1 MLNVKIELMLR
12 KNVMKKIL
20 FLTFIMI
27 SLNLFAGYKDI
38 PVTRDLDPN
47 AEYDTYQ
54 DWLED
59 HPQQQTHSSEVNRM
73 LSNQRDEGFLIIVN
87 DDLYENIES
96 SIQTYQE
103 DLANEGFDSFV
114 LEFDGTSHFDLK
126 VQIIVYNQTE
136 NVTNVV
142 LIGDL
147 PVPWFELFEDFNNN
161 GIQDDDEAWVEF
173 PCDLYYTD
181 IDGSWEDNDNN
192 GIYDYHEGDKHP
204 EIGIGRIVAN
214 NMNMLS
220 ETESEL
226 ITNYFQKNHLYRTG
240 IITSHETSLAY
251 IDDDWSYWGSE
262 YQQAMQ
268 LAYPSVELVNDD
280 EETIASDYRDNRLI
294 ADYEFIQVHVHS
306 GPNAHYFYYNDGNN
320 YELVNNYEIEGIN
333 PTAHFYNLFCCSNSR
348 YTTVNNMGGMYLYGS
363 DHGLATI
370 GSTKTGSMLGFSD
383 FYQPFSEDL
392 TIGESLRLWW
402 EANVDTGPDWRW
414 ERAWFY
420 GMIVQGDPS
429 LLREYEQGDVVCIP
443 QDFSTI
449 QEGID
454 AASDGFIIFVDD
466 GIYPENLTISGK
478 NIILQS
484 INGAGN
490 CIIDAF
496 SDDSVINIQDSDN
509 SEIRGFTIQNG
520 SAAYGGGGIN
530 ISGSPLIEDCII
542 WNNIATR
549 GGGIYVTGNPTIRNN
564 IIQNNAVTVAGG
576 GIVSYS
582 GEMILENNLITQNHS
597 DIYGGGVHIE
607 TSGYVEITNNQLS
620 ENTSMR
626 GSAICFHAENAGGF
640 IKNNLVIENSSQY
653 LHSDFGQELE
663 SIEIINNTFAN
674 NIVDSLGIYVY
685 KAVLINNIIWNNAD
699 QEITIGTGADVEV
712 RYCNIQGGWEG
723 EGNINVLPRF
733 AGQSYGDYSITGFS
747 HCVGAGIS
755 EIEINGTIYYAPEFD
770 IEGTIRPAPVGT
782 NPDIG
787 AYENLNGEPYVSA
800 ENTQLLVPEYK
811 LQNYPNPFNP
821 STTISFESTDS
832 NEYARIEIYNL
843 KGQKVR
849 KFDVILNGV
858 EGESNSIEWNGTDLN
873 NKQVGSGIYLYK
885 LIIDKKTVA
894 SKKMLMIK

>member
-1 MLNVKIELMLR
+1 
-12 KNVMKKIL
+12 MKKIL

-114 LEFDGTSHFDLK
+114 LQFDGTSHFDLK

-204 EIGIGRIVAN
+204 EIGTGRIVAN

-306 GPNAHYFYYNDGNN
+306 GPNAHYFYYNDGN
-320 YELVNNYEIEGIN
+320 
-333 PTAHFYNLFCCSNSR
+333 
-348 YTTVNNMGGMYLYGS
+348 
-363 DHGLATI
+363 
-370 GSTKTGSMLGFSD
+370 
-383 FYQPFSEDL
+383 
-392 TIGESLRLWW
+392 
-402 EANVDTGPDWRW
+402 
-414 ERAWFY
+414 
-420 GMIVQGDPS
+420 
-429 LLREYEQGDVVCIP
+429 
-443 QDFSTI
+443 
-449 QEGID
+449 
-454 AASDGFIIFVDD
+454 
-466 GIYPENLTISGK
+466 
-478 NIILQS
+478 
-484 INGAGN
+484 
-490 CIIDAF
+490 
-496 SDDSVINIQDSDN
+496 
-509 SEIRGFTIQNG
+509 
-520 SAAYGGGGIN
+520 
-530 ISGSPLIEDCII
+530 
-542 WNNIATR
+542 
-549 GGGIYVTGNPTIRNN
+549 
-564 IIQNNAVTVAGG
+564 
-576 GIVSYS
+576 
-582 GEMILENNLITQNHS
+582 
-597 DIYGGGVHIE
+597 
-607 TSGYVEITNNQLS
+607 
-620 ENTSMR
+620 
-626 GSAICFHAENAGGF
+626 
-640 IKNNLVIENSSQY
+640 
-653 LHSDFGQELE
+653 
-663 SIEIINNTFAN
+663 
-674 NIVDSLGIYVY
+674 
-685 KAVLINNIIWNNAD
+685 
-699 QEITIGTGADVEV
+699 
-712 RYCNIQGGWEG
+712 
-723 EGNINVLPRF
+723 
-733 AGQSYGDYSITGFS
+733 
-747 HCVGAGIS
+747 
-755 EIEINGTIYYAPEFD
+755 
-770 IEGTIRPAPVGT
+770 
-782 NPDIG
+782 
-787 AYENLNGEPYVSA
+787 
-800 ENTQLLVPEYK
+800 
-811 LQNYPNPFNP
+811 
-821 STTISFESTDS
+821 
-832 NEYARIEIYNL
+832 
-843 KGQKVR
+843 
-849 KFDVILNGV
+849 
-858 EGESNSIEWNGTDLN
+858 
-873 NKQVGSGIYLYK
+873 
-885 LIIDKKTVA
+885 
-894 SKKMLMIK
+894 